1 MKFTS
6 NFFPVQAN
14 ISDFLDSVN
23 SLVNMPRKI
32 QMAIDQAICGKLWG
46 MLKEARK

>member
-1 MKFTS
+1 MC
-6 NFFPVQAN
+6 VCGEREA
-14 ISDFLDSVN
+14 L
-23 SLVNMPRKI
+23 NMPRKI